1 VQKNLRSSMENVP
14 VKLVDATKGK
24 IIRAEPVSRLW
35 EQKKAFF
42 WGTFPVLED
51 QMCMYTGE
59 ESEESPDHLD
69 ALVWGA
75 HELMLTGIYCPVVP
89 PPAMGTA
96 PSYWGGTSEFGI
108 QAEGEFITS
117 Y

>member
-1 VQKNLRSSMENVP
+1 
-14 VKLVDATKGK
+14 
-24 IIRAEPVSRLW
+24 
-35 EQKKAFF
+35 
-42 WGTFPVLED
+42 
-51 QMCMYTGE
+51 MYTGE